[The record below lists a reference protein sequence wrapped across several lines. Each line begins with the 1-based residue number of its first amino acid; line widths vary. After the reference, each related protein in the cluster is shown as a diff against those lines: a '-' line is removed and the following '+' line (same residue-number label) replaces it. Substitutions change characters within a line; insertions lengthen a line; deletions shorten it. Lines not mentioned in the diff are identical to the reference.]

1 MRSNRVYLPGSAGPM
16 TNPSDIPFF
25 FILGRPRTG
34 TTLLRALFDAHP
46 NVQIPWECQFML
58 NLQSRYGKITEWS
71 EEILEDFYADLLT
84 QWQFSSWNIDHAK
97 LQRDLKGCKGIT
109 TYAHICTV
117 VYLNYI
123 SFYSKKEVRLIGDKN
138 HGYTIYT
145 HRLKKL
151 FPDARFIYILRDY
164 RDNYESVR
172 NVDFELPIV
181 SLVVY
186 KWKYFYKKALK
197 ASKRYPESFYFIR
210 YEDLVT
216 DPEVH
221 FGKLCEFLDI
231 PYVQEVFEFYKKKEE
246 AERKYPADILEKH
259 HKSLFNPV
267 NTSRIGRWER
277 SLSKRQVRIADQVAG
292 KYASLA
298 GYDRKYR
305 GFHAWIALMSL
316 PGVCYARLI
325 YLMTYLVDRFPYRI
339 REKLLSRGPLWI
351 ARKFSGLFRPAR

>member
-1 MRSNRVYLPGSAGPM
+1 MRPNRVYLPGSAGSM
-16 TNPSDIPFF
+16 TNLSDIPFF

-58 NLQSRYGKITEWS
+58 NLQPRYGKITNWTEG
-71 EEILEDFYADLLT
+71 ILETFYADLLT
-84 QWQFSSWNIDHAK
+84 QWQFSSWNIDHVK
-97 LQRDLKGCKGIT
+97 LKRELRECQGIS
-109 TYAHICTV
+109 TYSRICTV

-145 HRLKKL
+145 RRLKEL

-197 ASKRYPESFYFIR
+197 ASIQYPGSFYFIR

-216 DPEVH
+216 DPQFH

-231 PYVQEVFEFYKKKEE
+231 PYVAEVFDFYKKKEE

-277 SLSKRQVRIADQVAG
+277 SLSPRQVRIADQVAG

-298 GYDRKYR
+298 GYERKHR
-305 GFHAWIALMSL
+305 GFNAWIGLLAL
-316 PGVCYARLI
+316 PGVCYGRLI
-325 YLMTYLVDRFPYRI
+325 YLMTSIVDRFPYRI

-351 ARKFSGLFRPAR
+351 ARKFSGLFRPAH

>member
-1 MRSNRVYLPGSAGPM
+1 M
-16 TNPSDIPFF
+16 TSPSDIPFF

-58 NLQSRYGKITEWS
+58 NLSPRYGNITFWT
-71 EEILEDFYADLLT
+71 EEILNDFYKDLQM
-84 QWQFSSWNIDHAK
+84 QWQFSAWNMDHGK
-97 LQRDLKGCKGIT
+97 LITDLMACAGNT
-109 TYAHICTV
+109 SYARICTL

-123 SFYSKKEVRLIGDKN
+123 SFYPKEEIRLIGDKN

-151 FPDARFIYILRDY
+151 LPDARFIYILRDY

-197 ASKRYPESFYFIR
+197 ASQRFPGSFYFIR

-216 DPEVH
+216 DPELYLA
-221 FGKLCEFLDI
+221 KLCEFLDI
-231 PYVQEVFEFYKKKEE
+231 PYVPEVFDFYKKKEE
-246 AERKYPADILEKH
+246 AERKYPADVLEKH

-277 SLSKRQVRIADQVAG
+277 SLSQRQVRIADLVAG
-292 KYASLA
+292 KYAEIA
-298 GYDRKYR
+298 GYTRKYR
-305 GFHAWIALMSL
+305 GFNAWIGLLAL
-316 PGVCYARLI
+316 PGVCYARFI
-325 YLMTYLVDRFPYRI
+325 YLMTYIVDRFPYRI

-351 ARKFSGLFRPAR
+351 ARKFSGLFPTAH